1 MPFYFCN
8 YLLKSKNKNQQ
19 ILSNYY
25 NFIENNNIKSSSNYI
40 HIYFDIQSS
49 DGINYI
55 DKIKKN
61 TIFISACRINFPSIY
76 SNYYFIT
83 NNSWNPNLSY
93 SNPISNKKIIEYKKL
108 FGFEKNY
115 KINTNGFIL
124 IIINNSYGW
133 FKENCRIKYNQD
145 NSNYF
150 KMIDNLITKIRNYT
164 DRKIVLR
171 LHPKDRNHKLEA
183 QINKKNF
190 KLDIDN
196 DSDILKLIENS
207 YCVFIQNT
215 KLILDFVNKGVPI
228 FNLNFFNVNY
238 FPEIQIDDI
247 SQIEKLDTIELP
259 DREKFIKKFYTFIT
273 FDINNVLLYI
283 HKKFHFIF

>member
-55 DKIKKN
+55 DKIKEN

-93 SNPISNKKIIEYKKL
+93 TKPISNKKIIEYKKL

-183 QINKKNF
+183 QIN
-190 KLDIDN
+190 
-196 DSDILKLIENS
+196 
-207 YCVFIQNT
+207 
-215 KLILDFVNKGVPI
+215 
-228 FNLNFFNVNY
+228 
-238 FPEIQIDDI
+238 
-247 SQIEKLDTIELP
+247 
-259 DREKFIKKFYTFIT
+259 
-273 FDINNVLLYI
+273 
-283 HKKFHFIF
+283 